1 MGTIFLAGVYGVGKS
16 TIGRKLNSLTSIPF
30 YSAGD
35 LISEINGETYGA
47 NKVVKD
53 KNNNQKILSKAV
65 QKKLNSD
72 SRILLAGH
80 FCIFDK
86 ECNIDILPISVF
98 KQLTIEKIIL
108 LEAEN
113 TTIFNHIANRDSKE
127 YSIDCLNS
135 IIIKEKE
142 CAINTAKQLN
152 VPLYIH
158 HMKFNNS
165 DVSNLMELIN

>member
-1 MGTIFLAGVYGVGKS
+1 MIHSDFFFISKS
-16 TIGRKLNSLTSIPF
+16 I
-30 YSAGD
+30 
-35 LISEINGETYGA
+35 
-47 NKVVKD
+47 
-53 KNNNQKILSKAV
+53 QK
-65 QKKLNSD
+65 
-72 SRILLAGH
+72 SRTILLAGH

-98 KQLTIEKIIL
+98 KQLAIEKIIL

-127 YSIDCLNS
+127 YSMDCLDS

-152 VPLYIH
+152 IPLYVH

-165 DVSNLMELIN
+165 DVSHLMEFIV